1 MSFKQK
7 SSPLKQGF
15 VNGFNNI
22 NNAVSGLNANRIINN
37 GMTAAQIAYSNTPAG
52 QAVNN
57 PTSVASNFNSPEP
70 VGNATAQFGANSW
83 VTQGQQAAA
92 TVTPT
97 VTPTASSAATVKQR
111 GKNWF
116 GATPTNTVDGGPQS
130 VMQGGHGVGFRRRDS
145 HNTTYLDRTNRG
157 SMFDNTIGNTPT
169 PFTQLKKEQME
180 YNKISPKA
188 FSNAGTIEKMMG
200 KSIPNSPFMQIVDPN
215 LMPPPVNTTDPNIQ
229 AQAEN
234 VMAQT
239 GVPLQPPTGVQTPIA
254 PTYDLNNQ

>member
-7 SSPLKQGF
+7 NSPIKQSVIQPQFASNSLVAQGQQ
-15 VNGFNNI
+15 
-22 NNAVSGLNANRIINN
+22 LPT
-37 GMTAAQIAYSNTPAG
+37 TAANNVMQNTVTSTA
-52 QAVNN
+52 N
-57 PTSVASNFNSPEP
+57 PTVSSATTVRQRGRNFF
-70 VGNATAQFGANSW
+70 GNAT
-83 VTQGQQAAA
+83 
-92 TVTPT
+92 
-97 VTPTASSAATVKQR
+97 
-111 GKNWF
+111 
-116 GATPTNTVDGGPQS
+116 TNTIDGGPQS
-130 VMQGGHGVGFRRRDS
+130 VIQRGHQVGFTRKDS
-145 HNTTYLDRTNRG
+145 HNTTIADRTNRG
-157 SMFDNTIGNTPT
+157 SMLGNAINNTITNPNSTFS

-239 GVPLQPPTGVQTPIA
+239 GVPLQPPTGVQTPIS